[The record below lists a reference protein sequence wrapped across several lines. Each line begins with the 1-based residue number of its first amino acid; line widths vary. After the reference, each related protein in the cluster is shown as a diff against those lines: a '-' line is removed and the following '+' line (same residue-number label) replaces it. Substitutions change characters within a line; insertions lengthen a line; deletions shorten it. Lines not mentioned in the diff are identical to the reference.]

1 MQARVGVI
9 ERQLDEALR
18 DEWDLPLTWVD
29 TLAALQRLGGR
40 ARPIDVA
47 YELALPPSSLSRRLD
62 RLEEDGWVARHRDVD
77 AADHRAV
84 EVELTPRGRNLWRA
98 MNVTYRRAVQA
109 SFAQQLDEQHIET
122 LHEIL
127 DILIPDP
134 EPEPPADEFENYW

>member
-1 MQARVGVI
+1 
-9 ERQLDEALR
+9 
-18 DEWDLPLTWVD
+18 
-29 TLAALQRLGGR
+29 
-40 ARPIDVA
+40 
-47 YELALPPSSLSRRLD
+47 
-62 RLEEDGWVARHRDVD
+62 
-77 AADHRAV
+77 
-84 EVELTPRGRNLWRA
+84 